1 MCCPQAHRPQKSS
14 VAGALRGANPTE
26 RKLKGPNLATLI
38 KTNGEVSTVNP
49 KNGTKFTL
57 PELQG
62 FVGGHITRIAVT
74 YFGAPHD
81 LIVNEGAKRHGL
93 PSNIGA
99 SIVARQPIV
108 GDALI
113 VKQGEW

>member
-1 MCCPQAHRPQKSS
+1 M
-14 VAGALRGANPTE
+14 
-26 RKLKGPNLATLI
+26 ATLI
-38 KTNGEVSTVNP
+38 KTNGKVSTVKP
-49 KNGTKFTL
+49 KNGKKFTL

-62 FVGGHITRIAVT
+62 FVGGHITRIAVN
-74 YFGAPHD
+74 YFGVPHD
-81 LIVNEGAKRHGL
+81 LIVNEGAKRHSL

-113 VKQGEW
+113 VKEGEW